1 MPSQQGN
8 NDLNSIKQQL
18 NCSLTEEQIKLLS
31 REELLNNLK
40 LGYFSPKQLQTIKL
54 SQIKDLTEPNANN
67 KVGVFPP
74 KFLLLLSSD
83 QIKAIEPKSFAITL
97 SSKADIEWLKNNFK
111 EIFPKLTEEQK
122 QIWKICM
129 LTKEEIKVLSR
140 EKLNDYLQYFSP
152 TQVSYLEPSQIEDV
166 TIRIWFRPV
175 ILRLLSPEQIQAIE
189 PESIRKS
196 LFKNNKLNEESLTKK
211 VLSSLSNIQLG
222 FLYDEGFFNTITTEQ
237 ISWLEPK
244 QITYLTTVKKMEIK
258 IEALSPAQNQRLQNW
273 LIEALTPKI
282 YPSLEEMK
290 NNQYSQPTIKST
302 KLVTSELHSHKN
314 HSEVVPINKDHTEI
328 WTQTP
333 ELNSKPEEVKNN
345 THLTLPTEIVVE
357 DNKNN
362 SQTTLLV
369 DITNSEAVPIN
380 KDQTEIWTKIT
391 KNTINNSEAVNISS
405 KSKQKENKI
414 KISSEDQLEKLKV
427 CTDELPKPSSSKGTK
442 KQKQLVAA

>member
-1 MPSQQGN
+1 M
-8 NDLNSIKQQL
+8 
-18 NCSLTEEQIKLLS
+18 
-31 REELLNNLK
+31 
-40 LGYFSPKQLQTIKL
+40 
-54 SQIKDLTEPNANN
+54 
-67 KVGVFPP
+67 
-74 KFLLLLSSD
+74 
-83 QIKAIEPKSFAITL
+83 
-97 SSKADIEWLKNNFK
+97 
-111 EIFPKLTEEQK
+111 
-122 QIWKICM
+122 KI
-129 LTKEEIKVLSR
+129 
-140 EKLNDYLQYFSP
+140 
-152 TQVSYLEPSQIEDV
+152 V

-258 IEALSPAQNQRLQNW
+258 IEALSTAQNQRLQNW

-369 DITNSEAVPIN
+369 DITNSEVVPIN
-380 KDQTEIWTKIT
+380 KDHTEIWTKIT

-414 KISSEDQLEKLKV
+414 KISSEYQLEKLKV